1 MALTPPPATLASAA
15 PAWVEVG
22 RRRRPSLEKV
32 AAPPPRKDAGLPR
45 TFKQRT
51 FGLCFR
57 CLASDHF
64 VAGCHGP
71 VRCLGCGHSGHR
83 ERECLARH
91 PAGSEPRR
99 PPPPSRLP
107 GLVSGLPPA
116 ADRLQPHFIDLVAL
130 GLRWFLIKT
139 ALRLMVSCR
148 RLTPACL
155 LLFWSPCGLSLQLRR
170 RRSALSYRP
179 CSLLVL
185 RCCSSLF
192 KTWLL
197 LWRVGLLKS
206 QAYGNLWKL
215 SGAAKT
221 LPMLNLLLLLWPLVR
236 IAVRLLWLAA
246 QLS

>member
-1 MALTPPPATLASAA
+1 M
-15 PAWVEVG
+15 
-22 RRRRPSLEKV
+22 
-32 AAPPPRKDAGLPR
+32 APPEHEEGGCSPSQEGCWTASHFQAEDFRPLLSVLGVGPLRRGLPR
-45 TFKQRT
+45 P
-51 FGLCFR
+51 C
-57 CLASDHF
+57 
-64 VAGCHGP
+64 P
-71 VRCLGCGHSGHR
+71 VLGMWPLR
-83 ERECLARH
+83 
-91 PAGSEPRR
+91 
-99 PPPPSRLP
+99 PSRAGVLGTASCRFKTSSP
-107 GLVSGLPPA
+107 PLAPTGPRQRPPPA

-139 ALRLMVSCR
+139 TLRLMVSCR
-148 RLTPACL
+148 LLSPACL

-236 IAVRLLWLAA
+236 IVVRLLWLAA

>member
-1 MALTPPPATLASAA
+1 MLDCLALSSRGLSASAFGAWRRTTSSRAAATLSGAWDVATPAIASGS
-15 PAWVEVG
+15 AWHGILPVQ
-22 RRRRPSLEKV
+22 SLAV
-32 AAPPPRKDAGLPR
+32 
-45 TFKQRT
+45 
-51 FGLCFR
+51 
-57 CLASDHF
+57 
-64 VAGCHGP
+64 
-71 VRCLGCGHSGHR
+71 
-83 ERECLARH
+83 
-91 PAGSEPRR
+91 
-99 PPPPSRLP
+99 PPSRLP
-107 GLVSGLPPA
+107 GLVSGLPPPA
-116 ADRLQPHFIDLVAL
+116 ARLQPHFIDLVAL
-130 GLRWFLIKT
+130 GLRWSLIKT
-139 ALRLMVSCR
+139 TLRLMVSCR